1 MMVKA
6 TTKSKNES
14 DEEVIPVKMVNIF
27 IMGKKYE
34 VPENLTIMKAVEYA
48 GYRYIRGAGCR
59 AGFCGACATIYRM
72 KGDYKLR
79 SGLACQTVV
88 QDGMYLAQI
97 PFVPANKAKYN
108 IQELKPTANTLLKYY
123 PELARCVSCNS
134 CTKICPQELSVMDYV
149 NTALRGDIAKT
160 ADMSFD
166 CIMCGL
172 CASRCPAEMPQYY
185 IALLARRL
193 YARHIAKPAKHLAE
207 RVKEIESGKFDKE
220 MEKLKKMSREEL
232 LKLYEARDIEK

>member
-6 TTKSKNES
+6 ASKTKKKSQDES
-14 DEEVIPVKMVNIF
+14 IPVKMVNIF

-59 AGFCGACATIYRM
+59 AGFCGACATIYRL

-108 IQELKPTANTLLKYY
+108 IQELEPTVNTILKYY
-123 PELARCVSCNS
+123 PEAARCVSCNS
-134 CTKICPQELSVMDYV
+134 CTKICPQELSVMDYI

-160 ADMSFD
+160 ADLSFD